1 VDPDVCLHLQDFSL
15 MIPICVHS
23 VCVCVCV
30 CAHVQQDA
38 PEETNICLK
47 KARGRER
54 DWMMSPEWI
63 KVTSIF

>member
-1 VDPDVCLHLQDFSL
+1 MSSL
-15 MIPICVHS
+15 AGFLTDDTYLCPL
-23 VCVCVCV
+23 CVCVCV